1 MNYLVA
7 DFIIRLKNA
16 ALARRREVEL
26 PYSKL
31 NKAIADVLVK
41 QHILDGVK
49 VTEKEGKK
57 ALVATIVFDRRLAV
71 FTDVTVISK
80 PSLRVYAGAK
90 DATGLMGRG
99 LGTTIVSTSAGVMT
113 GKDAFKKG
121 VGGEVLFK
129 IW

>member
-16 ALARRREVEL
+16 AKARRREVIL

-31 NKAIADVLVK
+31 NKAIGQVLVK
-41 QHILDGVK
+41 QGILGSI
-49 VTEKEGKK
+49 KEESKENIK
-57 ALVATIVFDRRLAV
+57 SLVATINFDKRLAV
-71 FTDVTVISK
+71 FTDVLVISK
-80 PSLRVYAGAK
+80 PSLRVYASAD
-90 DATGLMGRG
+90 DAVNLVGRG
-99 LGTTIVSTSAGVMT
+99 LGMTIVSTNQGVMT
-113 GKDAFKKG
+113 GRQALKKG